1 MENEVHAIW
10 GCECIQAAWVA
21 LFATTRTKHPYVE
34 NMCDLVSIVHEE
46 TGELENFAMVA

>member
-21 LFATTRTKHPYVE
+21 PFATTWTKHPNME
-34 NMCDLVSIVHEE
+34 NMCDSVSIVHEE
-46 TGELENFAMVA
+46 TGELEKFAMVA